1 MLALHHTYQTQVR
14 SYYSSIFL
22 NWTDSRLLQD
32 WATSLPFIEPESNH
46 CLPLPQ
52 TFVDLNYLTWI
63 EVTNSRSKGNLFQ
76 RLQVHWKSF
85 PLPFNFMS
93 VLLKLPFFIFLAG
106 PFLISMTALF
116 LSFIF
121 WEVLL
126 FFLYFWKAYPFSDYF
141 GRPCHFWYFGGRHH
155 PFLIFSG
162 RHCLFLIFFWWACPF
177 LTIVDRPC
185 PFLIFLG
192 MACPF
197 PIYF

>member
-93 VLLKLPFFIFLAG
+93 VLFKLPFLFFWLALSWYLWQLCSFPLFFGRFCSFSYIFGWPIPFQIILAG
-106 PFLISMTALF
+106 LAIFDILGAGIILF
-116 LSFIF
+116 WFP
-121 WEVLL
+121 
-126 FFLYFWKAYPFSDYF
+126 A
-141 GRPCHFWYFGGRHH
+141 G
-155 PFLIFSG
+155 
-162 RHCLFLIFFWWACPF
+162 
-177 LTIVDRPC
+177 IVSS
-185 PFLIFLG
+185 
-192 MACPF
+192 
-197 PIYF
+197 